1 MDNIEQIIKEQLVKL
16 PEDVRKAISSVD
28 LRDKVKK
35 ISEKHHLHI
44 DQAGILETETVLVML
59 GLESTDN
66 YRGNLKK
73 ELQISDTSA
82 QAITFDV
89 NKEIFMPIRES
100 LKKISQEPAS
110 EVIKGTPKA
119 IHHLPLTESEEIKK
133 QIKEQQ
139 AVKPTVVP
147 PPNLPTQ
154 PDSTAGESSRQTGV
168 QVESTDEQK
177 KPSHVDPYREPIE

>member
-1 MDNIEQIIKEQLVKL
+1 
-16 PEDVRKAISSVD
+16 
-28 LRDKVKK
+28 
-35 ISEKHHLHI
+35 
-44 DQAGILETETVLVML
+44 ML